1 MAEFRKTTSAAG
13 KSAPMWAATEQR
25 RKILVVDDSEGI
37 RGYLANLLEVRG
49 YAVATA
55 EDGESA
61 IRFLEEVSVMPDLV
75 LLDIMM
81 PGLGGIETLRRIR
94 EIIPGLSVAVISVV
108 GRAPTIVSAMQLG
121 AVDFI
126 NKPFEE
132 EELDQILNH
141 FAPIQECDDNR
152 GQAYTEVEESV
163 WDGTAMREIR
173 GMIEQ
178 ISDTDV
184 TVLVQGESGVGKEI
198 VARSIHEMSTR
209 AGGPFVKVNC
219 AALPEDLL
227 ESELFGYEKGAFTG
241 AYVRKH
247 GKFEVAT
254 EGTIFL
260 DEIGEMSPGL
270 QAKLLQVLQESRFTR
285 LGGNKDVTVDVR
297 IVCATNRPLLD
308 MVAQNEFRED
318 LYFRLN
324 VVNIHIPPLRERRE
338 EVEPL
343 VERFVERYSR
353 KFDRPTPSISGVML
367 TAFSNYDFPGNVR
380 ELENMVKRIIVLES
394 EESVLTE
401 LIEREANQ
409 RDSNAGFENLLSEME
424 ASAGKVPLREVS
436 RRAALEVER
445 EAIDIALR
453 MTDWNRKKAAVLLGV
468 SYKTLLQKIRE
479 CDLVAEI

>member
-1 MAEFRKTTSAAG
+1 M
-13 KSAPMWAATEQR
+13 
-25 RKILVVDDSEGI
+25 L
-37 RGYLANLLEVRG
+37 
-49 YAVATA
+49 
-55 EDGESA
+55 
-61 IRFLEEVSVMPDLV
+61 
-75 LLDIMM
+75 
-81 PGLGGIETLRRIR
+81 
-94 EIIPGLSVAVISVV
+94 PGLSVAVISVV

-141 FAPIQECDDNR
+141 FAPIEEQSGAAEAGYEEID
-152 GQAYTEVEESV
+152 ESV
-163 WDGTAMREIR
+163 WDGNAMGEIR

-198 VARSIHEMSTR
+198 VARAIHRMSTR
-209 AGGPFVKVNC
+209 ASGPFIKVNC

-241 AYVRKH
+241 AYVRKY

-285 LGGNKDVTVDVR
+285 LGGNKDVTVNVR
-297 IVCATNRPLLD
+297 IVCATHRPLLD

-353 KFDRPTPSISGVML
+353 KYERPTPSISHAML
-367 TAFSNYDFPGNVR
+367 TAFSNYDFPGNIR
-380 ELENMVKRIIVLES
+380 ELENMVKRIIVLGS

-409 RDSNAGFENLLSEME
+409 RDSNAGFESLLKEME
-424 ASAGKVPLREVS
+424 ANAGKVPLREVS

-445 EAIDIALR
+445 EAIDLALR
-453 MTDWNRKKAAVLLGV
+453 MTDWNRKKAALLLGV
-468 SYKTLLQKIRE
+468 SYKTLLHKIRE